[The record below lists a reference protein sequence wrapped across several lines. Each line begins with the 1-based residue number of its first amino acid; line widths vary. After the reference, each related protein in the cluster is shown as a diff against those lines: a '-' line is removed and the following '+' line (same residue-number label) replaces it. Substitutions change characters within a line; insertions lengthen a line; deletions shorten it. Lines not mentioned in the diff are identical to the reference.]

1 MTAPLTENH
10 DLAWLW
16 KAGESQPPPATIWV
30 YETVPGHWQVTFS
43 EPPQDWKGVV
53 EYRRVIS

>member
-1 MTAPLTENH
+1 MTENH